1 MKGNNYINKGKIVFK
16 SYVIYL
22 LFGFL
27 LVEEIF
33 TIVICFISWD
43 YKSEDVSS
51 IITFIY
57 IYIGNG
63 E

>member
-1 MKGNNYINKGKIVFK
+1 MNGNNYINKGKIVFK
-16 SYVIYL
+16 SYVVCL

-33 TIVICFISWD
+33 TIIICFISWD
-43 YKSEDVSS
+43 YKSEDVF
-51 IITFIY
+51 IYNHIY